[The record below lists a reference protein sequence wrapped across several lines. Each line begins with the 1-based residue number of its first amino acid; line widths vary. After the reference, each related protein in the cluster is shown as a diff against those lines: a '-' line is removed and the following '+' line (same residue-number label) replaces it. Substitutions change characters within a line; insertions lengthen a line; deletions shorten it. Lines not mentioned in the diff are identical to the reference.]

1 MTSALVW
8 IGVGV
13 VGAAGALSRFFL
25 DGAVGRRLGR
35 SFPYGTL
42 VVNATGSFAL
52 GALVG
57 ATLGEDAYRLTGT
70 GFVGA
75 YTTFSTWMF
84 ESYRLTEDG
93 ETVSA
98 LLNITASLAV
108 GIGVALLGRH
118 VGASL

>member
-1 MTSALVW
+1 VTSALVW
-8 IGVGV
+8 AGVGV

-25 DGAVGRRLGR
+25 DGAVSRRVGR

-42 VVNATGSFAL
+42 AVNATGSFAL
-52 GALVG
+52 GVLVG
-57 ATLGEDAYRLTGT
+57 ASLGEDAYRLTGT

-93 ETVSA
+93 EAVSA
-98 LLNITASLAV
+98 LLNITASLAI
-108 GIGVALLGRH
+108 GITVALLGRH